1 MNEETALATFEAQS
15 LLLSDAGRAD
25 QNPALVYLASLA
37 KGSRPA
43 MENALKTIAAIITGN
58 DKVDFAGLPWSQLRF
73 QHTTAVRAQLA
84 ERYAH
89 TTANKM
95 LSALRGVL
103 RSAWQL
109 GLMSAEDYHK
119 AVSIK
124 SVQGESLPAGRA
136 IKSGELVSL
145 LESCGQSMLG
155 IRDAAIISLLYGCGL
170 RRAEVV
176 TLNLVDYE
184 IEDGQLRVHGKR
196 RKERLVP
203 VVGGVGD
210 ALADWLLVRGDA
222 PGALFLGVGNRNRGR
237 RLTTQAIYKM
247 LQTRVAK
254 AGINSLSPHDFRRT
268 FVSDLL
274 ERGAD
279 IATVQKLA
287 GHANVTT
294 TARYDRRGEKAKR
307 KAAEMLHVPYTKRLL
322 DHEL

>member
-1 MNEETALATFEAQS
+1 MNEETAVAPFEAHALRIIDDGS
-15 LLLSDAGRAD
+15 VVD
-25 QNPALVYLASLA
+25 NPALVYLASLS

-43 MENALKTIAAIITGN
+43 MRNALQTIAAIITGN
-58 DKVDFAGLPWSQLRF
+58 DDVDFVAVPWAHLRF

-109 GLMSAEDYHK
+109 GQMTAEDYHK
-119 AVSIK
+119 AISIK

-145 LESCGQSMLG
+145 LENCDQTVSG
-155 IRDAAIISLLYGCGL
+155 IRDAAIISTMYGCGL
-170 RRAEVV
+170 RRAEIVG
-176 TLNLVDYE
+176 LDLVDYL
-184 IEDGQLRVHGKR
+184 IEESQLKVQGKR
-196 RKERLVP
+196 RKQRLVP
-203 VVGGVGD
+203 AVGGVAD
-210 ALADWLLVRGDA
+210 ALSDWLLVRGDIA
-222 PGALFLGVGNRNRGR
+222 GPLFFGAGNRNRGQ

-247 LQTRVAK
+247 LQTRVVE
-254 AGINSLSPHDFRRT
+254 AGISSLSPHDFRRT

-294 TARYDRRGEKAKR
+294 TARYDRRGEKTKR
-307 KAAEMLHVPYTKRLL
+307 RAAEMLHVPYTKRVLN
-322 DHEL
+322 